1 MKDHG
6 AQPTLVV
13 VALTLCLAA
22 CNLAPKY
29 DTPATPHVVAYKEG
43 GDWIAAVP
51 SDGEIRGKWWE
62 VFHDQ
67 TLNALEDRVTDA
79 NEDLQVAVA
88 RFDAARADAREAQA
102 DYYPNVDASGSATR
116 NRLSGQVANPL
127 PRRTFNQFA
136 LGLDLGYELDVWG
149 RVRNQA
155 KAGTL
160 RAQASAGD
168 LAAADLSVH
177 AELAADYFIL
187 RGYDSEQDILDR
199 TVEDYQ
205 KFLDLTQARVKVG
218 YARKADVSAAE
229 AQLENVRTQAT
240 DVRLKRA
247 NLEHAIAVLTGAPPA
262 DLSLPVQLLDATP
275 PPIEPTLPTVLLER
289 RPDVAAAER
298 RAAAANADIG
308 VARAAYFPTFNLNA
322 LFGVQGARTGGVFE
336 APAEVWSFGPQA
348 LVNVFDGGRRRAL
361 NARARAL
368 HAEAAAAYRQT
379 VLTAYAEV
387 EDNLASLKHL
397 AEEAQTQ
404 QAAVTAAAES
414 TRHASNLYTGG
425 LQSYFDVVEAQ
436 NIELAARLSD
446 TDIRTRRMTAS
457 VLLIKALGGGWERS
471 ELHADARD
479 ELHSAAASG
488 AHESI
493 TK

>member
-1 MKDHG
+1 
-6 AQPTLVV
+6 
-13 VALTLCLAA
+13 
-22 CNLAPKY
+22 
-29 DTPATPHVVAYKEG
+29 
-43 GDWIAAVP
+43 
-51 SDGEIRGKWWE
+51 
-62 VFHDQ
+62 
-67 TLNALEDRVTDA
+67 
-79 NEDLQVAVA
+79 
-88 RFDAARADAREAQA
+88 
-102 DYYPNVDASGSATR
+102 VD
-116 NRLSGQVANPL
+116 
-127 PRRTFNQFA
+127 
-136 LGLDLGYELDVWG
+136 
-149 RVRNQA
+149 
-155 KAGTL
+155 
-160 RAQASAGD
+160 
-168 LAAADLSVH
+168 

-262 DLSLPVQLLDATP
+262 DLTLPVQLLDATP

-368 HAEAAAAYRQT
+368 HAEAVAAYRQT

-404 QAAVTAAAES
+404 QAAVMAAAES

-446 TDIRTRRMTAS
+446 TDIRTRRMTSS

-471 ELHADARD
+471 TR
-479 ELHSAAASG
+479 G
-488 AHESI
+488 G
-493 TK
+493 